1 MMLGCRGVMWGAGP
15 AGETEQRPAG
25 REARQARN
33 LWVRMDAGQGE
44 DEGWVINGKGTGR
57 KRLRSEWVGAAAC
70 GATGLGREVQKGREE
85 AEKSSKRWARE
96 AGERTVLP
104 LPYRAGGARSGVH
117 GEGGPARLGHGPRG
131 APGPGWVRGGRA
143 ASPRAGSERPG
154 EGSRAGAAVP
164 GSKRKEPRRGGRG
177 RLVLRGGREEPG
189 GAVRGPTAAGRGASG
204 AAPGGSRGGGALLGR
219 TDTCLLAG
227 TCQSRESGS

>member
-1 MMLGCRGVMWGAGP
+1 MQVRARMRDGLLMGKERAGNVAGANGLEQQRAETRGSAERFKR
-15 AGETEQRPAG
+15 GE
-25 REARQARN
+25 
-33 LWVRMDAGQGE
+33 
-44 DEGWVINGKGTGR
+44 KKR
-57 KRLRSEWVGAAAC
+57 K
-70 GATGLGREVQKGREE
+70 
-85 AEKSSKRWARE
+85 KSSKRWARE
-96 AGERTVLP
+96 GGERAVLP
-104 LPYRAGGARSGVH
+104 LPYRAGGARSDVH
-117 GEGGPARLGHGPRG
+117 GEDGPARLGHGPRG
-131 APGPGWVRGGRA
+131 GPGARTGLDAGGT
-143 ASPRAGSERPG
+143 GSERPG

>member
-1 MMLGCRGVMWGAGP
+1 MLGCCGVMWGAGP

-25 REARQARN
+25 REAQQARN

-85 AEKSSKRWARE
+85 AEKSSKRRARE
-96 AGERTVLP
+96 GGERTVLP

-117 GEGGPARLGHGPRG
+117 GEEGPARLGHGPRG

-154 EGSRAGAAVP
+154 EGSRCAGLEAKGAAAGRP
-164 GSKRKEPRRGGRG
+164 GPARPPGR
-177 RLVLRGGREEPG
+177 PG